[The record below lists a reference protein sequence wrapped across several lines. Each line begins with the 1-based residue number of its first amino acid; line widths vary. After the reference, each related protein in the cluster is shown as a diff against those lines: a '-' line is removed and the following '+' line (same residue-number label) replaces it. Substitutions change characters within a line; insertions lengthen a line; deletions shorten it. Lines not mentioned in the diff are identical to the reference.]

1 MVRNRSQ
8 VKWLEID
15 LMLNVLNHK
24 NKTKQ
29 EAVRGDGYIYHFD
42 FGDGF
47 TYVCKSPNSSN
58 YIH

>member
-1 MVRNRSQ
+1 
-8 VKWLEID
+8 
-15 LMLNVLNHK
+15 MLNVLNHK

-29 EAVRGDGYIYHFD
+29 EAVRGDRYIYHFD
-42 FGDGF
+42 FGDCF